1 MRRSLLAL
9 VALSALSAL
18 SVLAAP
24 AGALPPEQAGPPEHG
39 TATPVGTWPLR
50 PEPEVVRAFDPPL
63 EPWGPGHRGVDLLG
77 SPGQAVRA
85 GLDGTVTYAGNL
97 AGRGVVVVSHGDTRT
112 TYEPVEPSV
121 DVGAAVAPGERL
133 GALQTGPSH
142 CAPRTCLHWGWI
154 DGGWIHGGWI
164 EGTAYLDPL
173 RLVGRGPVRLL
184 PFLSGPRPTVHTHA
198 APRRGAGTGTGPPL
212 PTWW

>member
-9 VALSALSAL
+9 VALSALSSLSAS

-24 AGALPPEQAGPPEHG
+24 AGALPPDRTTLSEHG

-85 GLDGTVTYAGNL
+85 ALDGTVTYAGNL

-121 DVGAAVAPGERL
+121 DVGAAVVSGERL
-133 GALQTGPSH
+133 GAVQAGPSH
-142 CAPRTCLHWGWI
+142 CAPRTCLHW
-154 DGGWIHGGWI
+154 GWI

-184 PFLSGPRPTVHTHA
+184 PFLSDPRPSAHTHA
-198 APRRGAGTGTGPPL
+198 APRRRAGTRTGPPL